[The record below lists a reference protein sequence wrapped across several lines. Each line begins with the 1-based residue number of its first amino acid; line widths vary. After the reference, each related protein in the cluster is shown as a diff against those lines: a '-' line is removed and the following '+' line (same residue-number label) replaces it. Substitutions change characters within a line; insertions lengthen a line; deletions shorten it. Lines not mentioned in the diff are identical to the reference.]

1 MSTTER
7 PDRLHVCRD
16 TTPGPH
22 RTDSSDIEWWLPV
35 IGPTATILAVT
46 LVRHTVP
53 TGTIWHTE
61 SLALRIGL
69 AGNRS
74 KLWASLERLERF
86 GIIQFHATDV
96 LTIRTHLPALTDRQL
111 TRLPNDIAAR
121 YPTNHLTAVPA

>member
-1 MSTTER
+1 MNTTER
-7 PDRLHVCRD
+7 PDHLHVCRD

-22 RTDSSDIEWWLPV
+22 RTESADIEWWLPV

-46 LVRHTVP
+46 LVRHTDP
-53 TGTIWHTE
+53 TGTIWQTE
-61 SLALRIGL
+61 PLAQRIGL

-96 LTIRTHLPALTDRQL
+96 ATIRTHLPALTDRQL
-111 TRLPNDIAAR
+111 TRLPGDLAVR
-121 YPTNHLTAVPA
+121 YPTNHLAAVPA